1 MVGADDAAIG
11 DVLASFGGD
20 LGLGFETECFG
31 GGGEA
36 TNFLSER
43 ASPNNLVLWVFQQVP
58 VLEKVAGV
66 VVKNRLGPV
75 A

>member
-1 MVGADDAAIG
+1 MSLRLSVGM
-11 DVLASFGGD
+11 D
-20 LGLGFETECFG
+20 LCLGFEPKCFG

-36 TNFLSER
+36 TNFLAER
-43 ASPNNLVLWVFQQVP
+43 ASPNYLVLWVFEKVP